1 MACKGTPVGTL
12 LQNVVN
18 FVFLLLAITLLII
31 LWGSATDSTNTNN
44 LLEQIEMVRDEN
56 RKVIGNN
63 TIFLENKIN
72 TQAKIQNDYQFS
84 TSRKIELLE
93 KRVDQIAKGEG
104 KQRLI
109 NNNNLHN
116 SLTINGTDVVVK
128 KSEATSETKRDVP

>member
-1 MACKGTPVGTL
+1 MWPL

-18 FVFLLLAITLLII
+18 FVFLLLALTLLII
-31 LWGSATDSTNTNN
+31 LWGNTQDNTTASN

-93 KRVDQIAKGEG
+93 RKVDQIAKGEP

-109 NNNNLHN
+109 TNNNLHN
-116 SLTINGTDVVVK
+116 SLTINGTDVQVK
-128 KSEATSETKRDVP
+128 KSESTSEAKRDVP

>member
-1 MACKGTPVGTL
+1 MWPL

-18 FVFLLLAITLLII
+18 FVFLLLALTLLII
-31 LWGSATDSTNTNN
+31 LWGNTQDNTTASN

-93 KRVDQIAKGEG
+93 KRVDQIAKGEP

-109 NNNNLHN
+109 TNNNLHN
-116 SLTINGTDVVVK
+116 SLTINGTDVQVK
-128 KSEATSETKRDVP
+128 KSEATSEQR

>member
-1 MACKGTPVGTL
+1 MWPL

-18 FVFLLLAITLLII
+18 FVFLLLALTLLII
-31 LWGSATDSTNTNN
+31 LWGNTQDNTTASN

-93 KRVDQIAKGEG
+93 KRIDQIAKGEP

-109 NNNNLHN
+109 TNNNLHN
-116 SLTINGTDVVVK
+116 SLTINGTDVQVK
-128 KSEATSETKRDVP
+128 KSESTSQQR

>member
-63 TIFLENKIN
+63 TVFLEQKIN
-72 TQAKIQNDYQFS
+72 SLAKVQNDYQYS
-84 TSRKIELLE
+84 TSRKITLLE
-93 KRVDQIAKGEG
+93 NKVEQLSKKEP

-116 SLTINGTDVVVK
+116 SLTINGTDVQVK
-128 KSEATSETKRDVP
+128 KSESTSEQR

>member
-1 MACKGTPVGTL
+1 MWPL

-18 FVFLLLAITLLII
+18 FVFLLLALTLLII
-31 LWGSATDSTNTNN
+31 LWGNTQDNTTASN

-72 TQAKIQNDYQFS
+72 TLAKQQNDYQFS
-84 TSRKIELLE
+84 TSRKISLLE
-93 KRVDQIAKGEG
+93 GKIEKLDTP

-109 NNNNLHN
+109 NNNHN
-116 SLTINGTDVVVK
+116 SLTINGTDVQVK
-128 KSEATSETKRDVP
+128 KSESTSETKRDVP

>member
-1 MACKGTPVGTL
+1 MWPL

-18 FVFLLLAITLLII
+18 FVFLLLALTLLII
-31 LWGSATDSTNTNN
+31 LWGNTQDNTTASN

-72 TQAKIQNDYQFS
+72 ALAKQQNDYQFS
-84 TSRKIELLE
+84 TSRKISLLE
-93 KRVDQIAKGEG
+93 GKIEKLDTP

-109 NNNNLHN
+109 NNNHN
-116 SLTINGTDVVVK
+116 SLTINGTDVQVK
-128 KSEATSETKRDVP
+128 KSESTSETKRDVP

>member
-1 MACKGTPVGTL
+1 MWPL

-18 FVFLLLAITLLII
+18 FVFLLLALTLLII
-31 LWGSATDSTNTNN
+31 LWGNTQDNTTANN

-93 KRVDQIAKGEG
+93 RKVDQIAKEEP

-109 NNNNLHN
+109 TNNLHN
-116 SLTINGTDVVVK
+116 SLTINGTDVQVK
-128 KSEATSETKRDVP
+128 KSEVTSEQR

>member
-1 MACKGTPVGTL
+1 MWPL

-18 FVFLLLAITLLII
+18 FVFLLLALTLLII
-31 LWGSATDSTNTNN
+31 LWGNTQDNTTASN

-72 TQAKIQNDYQFS
+72 AQAKMQNDYQFS

-93 KRVDQIAKGEG
+93 RKVDQIAKGEP

-109 NNNNLHN
+109 TNNNLHN
-116 SLTINGTDVVVK
+116 SLTINGTDVQVK
-128 KSEATSETKRDVP
+128 KSELTSEQR

>member
-1 MACKGTPVGTL
+1 MACKGIPVGTL

-18 FVFLLLAITLLII
+18 FVFLLLAVTLLII
-31 LWGSATDSTNTNN
+31 LWGNTQDNVAANN

-63 TIFLENKIN
+63 TTFLENKIN

-84 TSRKIELLE
+84 TSRRIELLE
-93 KRVDQIAKGEG
+93 RKVDQIAKGQP
-104 KQRLI
+104 KQRLVN

-116 SLTINGTDVVVK
+116 SLTINGTDVQVK
-128 KSEATSETKRDVP
+128 KSESTSEQR

>member
-1 MACKGTPVGTL
+1 MWPL

-18 FVFLLLAITLLII
+18 FVFLLLALTLLII
-31 LWGSATDSTNTNN
+31 LWGNTQDNTTASN

-72 TQAKIQNDYQFS
+72 AQAKVQNDYQFS

-93 KRVDQIAKGEG
+93 RKVDQIAKGEP

-109 NNNNLHN
+109 TNNNLHN
-116 SLTINGTDVVVK
+116 SLTINGTDVQVK
-128 KSEATSETKRDVP
+128 KSESTSEQR

>member
-1 MACKGTPVGTL
+1 MWPL

-18 FVFLLLAITLLII
+18 FVFLLLALTLLII
-31 LWGSATDSTNTNN
+31 LWGNTQDNTTASN

-93 KRVDQIAKGEG
+93 RKVDQIAKEEP

-109 NNNNLHN
+109 TNNNLHN
-116 SLTINGTDVVVK
+116 SLTINGTDVQVK
-128 KSEATSETKRDVP
+128 KSESTSEQR

>member
-1 MACKGTPVGTL
+1 MWPL

-18 FVFLLLAITLLII
+18 FVFLLLALTLLII
-31 LWGSATDSTNTNN
+31 LWGNTQDNTTASN

-56 RKVIGNN
+56 RKVIGDN

-72 TQAKIQNDYQFS
+72 AQAKMQNDYQFS

-93 KRVDQIAKGEG
+93 RKVDQIAKGEP

-109 NNNNLHN
+109 TNNNLHN
-116 SLTINGTDVVVK
+116 SLTINGTEVQVK
-128 KSEATSETKRDVP
+128 KSESTSEQR

>member
-1 MACKGTPVGTL
+1 MWPL

-18 FVFLLLAITLLII
+18 FVFLLLALTLLII
-31 LWGSATDSTNTNN
+31 LWGNTQDNTTANN

-72 TQAKIQNDYQFS
+72 TQAKMQNDYQFS

-93 KRVDQIAKGEG
+93 KRVDQIAKGEP

-109 NNNNLHN
+109 TNNNLHN
-116 SLTINGTDVVVK
+116 SLTINGTDVQVK
-128 KSEATSETKRDVP
+128 KSESTSEQR

>member
-1 MACKGTPVGTL
+1 VGTL

-31 LWGSATDSTNTNN
+31 LWGSATDNTNSNN

-63 TIFLENKIN
+63 TTFLEQKIN
-72 TQAKIQNDYQFS
+72 SLAKVQNDYQYS
-84 TSRKIELLE
+84 TSRKITLLE
-93 KRVDQIAKGEG
+93 NKVEQLSKKEP

-109 NNNNLHN
+109 NNNTLHN
-116 SLTINGTDVVVK
+116 SLTINGTDVAVK
-128 KSEATSETKRDVP
+128 RTEATSEQR

>member
-1 MACKGTPVGTL
+1 MWPL

-18 FVFLLLAITLLII
+18 FVFLLLALTLQII
-31 LWGSATDSTNTNN
+31 LWGNTQDNTTASN

-93 KRVDQIAKGEG
+93 RKVDQIAKGEP

-109 NNNNLHN
+109 TNNNLHN
-116 SLTINGTDVVVK
+116 SLTINGTDVQVK
-128 KSEATSETKRDVP
+128 KSESTSETKRDVP

>member
-1 MACKGTPVGTL
+1 MWPL

-18 FVFLLLAITLLII
+18 FVFLLLALTLLII
-31 LWGSATDSTNTNN
+31 LWGNTQDNTTASN

-72 TQAKIQNDYQFS
+72 AQAKMQNDYQFS

-93 KRVDQIAKGEG
+93 RKVDQIAKGEP

-109 NNNNLHN
+109 TNNLHN
-116 SLTINGTDVVVK
+116 SLTIKGTDVQVK
-128 KSEATSETKRDVP
+128 KSELTSEQR

>member
-1 MACKGTPVGTL
+1 VGTL

-18 FVFLLLAITLLII
+18 FVFLLLAVALLII
-31 LWGSATDSTNTNN
+31 LWGSTQDNVAANN

-63 TIFLENKIN
+63 TTFLEQKIN
-72 TQAKIQNDYQFS
+72 SLAKVQNDYQFS
-84 TSRKIELLE
+84 TSRKITLLE
-93 KRVDQIAKGEG
+93 NKVEQLSKKEP

-109 NNNNLHN
+109 NNNSLHN
-116 SLTINGTDVVVK
+116 SLTINGTDVQVK

>member
-1 MACKGTPVGTL
+1 MWPL

-18 FVFLLLAITLLII
+18 FVFLLLALTLLII
-31 LWGSATDSTNTNN
+31 LWGNTQDNTTASN

-72 TQAKIQNDYQFS
+72 AQSKIQNDYQFS

-93 KRVDQIAKGEG
+93 RKVDQLARVEP

-109 NNNNLHN
+109 TNNNLHN
-116 SLTINGTDVVVK
+116 SLTINGTEVQVK
-128 KSEATSETKRDVP
+128 KSESTSEQR

>member
-1 MACKGTPVGTL
+1 MACKGIPVGTL

-31 LWGSATDSTNTNN
+31 LWGSTQENATASN

-93 KRVDQIAKGEG
+93 KRVEQIAKGDS

-116 SLTINGTDVVVK
+116 SLTINGGDVRVK
-128 KSEATSETKRDVP
+128 KSELTSETKRDVP

>member
-1 MACKGTPVGTL
+1 MGTL

-18 FVFLLLAITLLII
+18 FVFLLLAVTLLII
-31 LWGSATDSTNTNN
+31 LWGNTQDNVAANN

-93 KRVDQIAKGEG
+93 KRVDQIAKGEP

-109 NNNNLHN
+109 NTNNLHN
-116 SLTINGTDVVVK
+116 SLTINGTDVQVK
-128 KSEATSETKRDVP
+128 KSEVTSETKRDVP

>member
-1 MACKGTPVGTL
+1 MWPL

-18 FVFLLLAITLLII
+18 FVFLLLALTLLII
-31 LWGSATDSTNTNN
+31 LWGNTQDNTTASN

-93 KRVDQIAKGEG
+93 RKVDQIAKEEP

-109 NNNNLHN
+109 TNNNLHN
-116 SLTINGTDVVVK
+116 SLTINGTDVQVK
-128 KSEATSETKRDVP
+128 KSEVTSEQR

>member
-1 MACKGTPVGTL
+1 MWPL

-18 FVFLLLAITLLII
+18 FVFLLLALTLLII
-31 LWGSATDSTNTNN
+31 LWGNTQDNTTASN

-93 KRVDQIAKGEG
+93 KRVDQIAKGEP

-109 NNNNLHN
+109 TNNNLHN
-116 SLTINGTDVVVK
+116 SLTINGTDVQVK
-128 KSEATSETKRDVP
+128 KSESTSETKRDVQ

>member
-1 MACKGTPVGTL
+1 MWPL

-18 FVFLLLAITLLII
+18 FVFLLLALTLLII
-31 LWGSATDSTNTNN
+31 LWGNTQDNTTASN

-93 KRVDQIAKGEG
+93 RKVDQIAKEEP
-104 KQRLI
+104 KQRLRT
-109 NNNNLHN
+109 NNNLHN
-116 SLTINGTDVVVK
+116 SLTINGTDVQVK
-128 KSEATSETKRDVP
+128 KSESTSETKRDVP

>member
-1 MACKGTPVGTL
+1 MWPL

-18 FVFLLLAITLLII
+18 FVFLLLALTLLII
-31 LWGSATDSTNTNN
+31 LWGNTQDNTTASN

-93 KRVDQIAKGEG
+93 RKVDQIAKEEP

-109 NNNNLHN
+109 TNNNLHN
-116 SLTINGTDVVVK
+116 SLTINGTDVAVK
-128 KSEATSETKRDVP
+128 KSEVTSEQR

>member
-1 MACKGTPVGTL
+1 MWPL

-18 FVFLLLAITLLII
+18 FVFLLLALTLLII
-31 LWGSATDSTNTNN
+31 LWGNTQDNTTASN

-56 RKVIGNN
+56 RKAIGNN

-93 KRVDQIAKGEG
+93 RKVDQIAKEEP

-109 NNNNLHN
+109 TNNNLHN
-116 SLTINGTDVVVK
+116 SLTINGTDVQVK
-128 KSEATSETKRDVP
+128 KSEVTSEQR

>member
-1 MACKGTPVGTL
+1 MWPL

-18 FVFLLLAITLLII
+18 FVFLLLALTLLII
-31 LWGSATDSTNTNN
+31 LWGNTQDNTTASN
-44 LLEQIEMVRDEN
+44 LLEQIEMVREEN

-93 KRVDQIAKGEG
+93 RKVDQIAKGEP

-109 NNNNLHN
+109 TNNNLHN
-116 SLTINGTDVVVK
+116 SLTINGTDVQVK
-128 KSEATSETKRDVP
+128 KSEATSEQR

>member
-1 MACKGTPVGTL
+1 MWPL

-18 FVFLLLAITLLII
+18 FVFLLLALTLLII
-31 LWGSATDSTNTNN
+31 LWGNTQDNVAANN

-93 KRVDQIAKGEG
+93 RKVDQLAKGEP

-109 NNNNLHN
+109 TNNNLHN
-116 SLTINGTDVVVK
+116 SLTINGTDVQVK
-128 KSEATSETKRDVP
+128 KSESTSETKRDVP

>member
-1 MACKGTPVGTL
+1 MGTL

-18 FVFLLLAITLLII
+18 FVFLLLAVTLLII
-31 LWGSATDSTNTNN
+31 LWGNTQDNVAANN

>member
-1 MACKGTPVGTL
+1 MWPL

-18 FVFLLLAITLLII
+18 FVFLLLALTLLII
-31 LWGSATDSTNTNN
+31 LWGNTQDNTTASN
-44 LLEQIEMVRDEN
+44 LSEQIEMVRDEN

-93 KRVDQIAKGEG
+93 KRVDQIAKGEP

-109 NNNNLHN
+109 TNNNLHN
-116 SLTINGTDVVVK
+116 SLTINGTDVQVK

>member
-1 MACKGTPVGTL
+1 MWPL

-18 FVFLLLAITLLII
+18 FVFLLLALTLLII
-31 LWGSATDSTNTNN
+31 LWGNTQDNTTASN

-93 KRVDQIAKGEG
+93 RKVDQIAKGEP

-109 NNNNLHN
+109 TNNNLHN
-116 SLTINGTDVVVK
+116 SLTIKGTDVVVK

>member
-1 MACKGTPVGTL
+1 MWPL

-18 FVFLLLAITLLII
+18 FVFLLLALTLLII
-31 LWGSATDSTNTNN
+31 LWGNTQDNTTASN

-93 KRVDQIAKGEG
+93 KRVDQIAKGEP

-109 NNNNLHN
+109 NTNNLHN
-116 SLTINGTDVVVK
+116 SLTINGTDVQVK
-128 KSEATSETKRDVP
+128 KSEVTSEQR

>member
-1 MACKGTPVGTL
+1 MWPL

-18 FVFLLLAITLLII
+18 FVFLLLALTLLII
-31 LWGSATDSTNTNN
+31 LWGNTQDNTTASN

-93 KRVDQIAKGEG
+93 IKVDQIAKGEP

-109 NNNNLHN
+109 TNNNLHN
-116 SLTINGTDVVVK
+116 SLTINGTDVQVK
-128 KSEATSETKRDVP
+128 KSESTSEQR

>member
-1 MACKGTPVGTL
+1 MWPL

-18 FVFLLLAITLLII
+18 FVFLLLALTLLII
-31 LWGSATDSTNTNN
+31 LWGNTQDNTTASN

-93 KRVDQIAKGEG
+93 RKVDQIAKGEP

-109 NNNNLHN
+109 TNNNLHN
-116 SLTINGTDVVVK
+116 SLTVNGTDVQVK
-128 KSEATSETKRDVP
+128 KSESTSEQR

>member
-1 MACKGTPVGTL
+1 MWPL

-18 FVFLLLAITLLII
+18 FVFLLLALTLLII
-31 LWGSATDSTNTNN
+31 LWGNTQDNTTASN

-72 TQAKIQNDYQFS
+72 TLAKVQNDYQFS

-93 KRVDQIAKGEG
+93 RKVDQIAKEEP

-109 NNNNLHN
+109 TNNNLHN
-116 SLTINGTDVVVK
+116 SLTINGPDVQVK
-128 KSEATSETKRDVP
+128 KSESTSEQR

>member
-18 FVFLLLAITLLII
+18 FVFLLLAVTLLII
-31 LWGSATDSTNTNN
+31 LWSSATDSTNTNN

-93 KRVDQIAKGEG
+93 KRIDQIAKGEP

-116 SLTINGTDVVVK
+116 SLTINGTDVQVK
-128 KSEATSETKRDVP
+128 KSESTSEQR

>member
-1 MACKGTPVGTL
+1 MWPL

-18 FVFLLLAITLLII
+18 FVFLLLALTLLII
-31 LWGSATDSTNTNN
+31 LWGNTQDNTTASN
-44 LLEQIEMVRDEN
+44 LLEQIDMVRDEN

-93 KRVDQIAKGEG
+93 RKVDQIAKGEP

-109 NNNNLHN
+109 TNNNLHN
-116 SLTINGTDVVVK
+116 SLTINGTDVQVK
-128 KSEATSETKRDVP
+128 KSESTSEQR